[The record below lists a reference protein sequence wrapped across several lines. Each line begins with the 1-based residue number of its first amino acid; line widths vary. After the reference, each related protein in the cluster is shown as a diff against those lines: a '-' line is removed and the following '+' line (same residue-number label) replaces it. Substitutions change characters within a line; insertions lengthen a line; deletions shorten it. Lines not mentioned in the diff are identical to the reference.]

1 MTRPVS
7 VGDHVIVGPA
17 GLQGLHGAGQPPDNH
32 DVARVVGFRLA
43 DVKRHGRVIRRW
55 RWALLAIDSSTTAL
69 RLTVPVEEL
78 RTLPRV
84 RLRRRP

>member
-1 MTRPVS
+1 MRSHVS
-7 VGDHVIVGPA
+7 VGEYVIVGPA
-17 GLQGLHGAGQPPDNH
+17 GLQGLHGADQPPDNH
-32 DVARVVGFRLA
+32 DLARVAGFRYLNK
-43 DVKRHGRVIRRW
+43 VVHGRVARRW
-55 RWALLAIDSSTTAL
+55 QWAILAIDSSTTAL